1 MKRVL
6 VVDDDDSL
14 RQLVAEALREARYR
28 VELAA
33 NGAEALRLMRRRLP
47 HAIVLDLMMPQL
59 DGSGFVELMRL
70 NPRFAA
76 VPVLL
81 VSAADDAGEAAT
93 RLGAPRTRRP
103 PGSPT
108 CGWQAP
114 RDEQRARPARRR
126 SRTAARRRGSPGPAL
141 PDPASPAPDRPRA
154 H

>member
-70 NPRFAA
+70 NPRFAG

-81 VSAADDAGEAAT
+81 ASAADDAGEAAN
-93 RLGAPRTRRP
+93 RLGA
-103 PGSPT
+103 
-108 CGWQAP
+108 
-114 RDEQRARPARRR
+114 RAYLRKPLEIDDLVQTIAKLVGVPWPARLE
-126 SRTAARRRGSPGPAL
+126 TPPEFDEPFVAEE
-141 PDPASPAPDRPRA
+141 
-154 H
+154 

>member
-93 RLGAPRTRRP
+93 RLGARAYLKKPFEIDDLVQTIANLV
-103 PGSPT
+103 G
-108 CGWQAP
+108 AP
-114 RDEQRARPARRR
+114 LPARVEP
-126 SRTAARRRGSPGPAL
+126 SPQFDEPFVADG
-141 PDPASPAPDRPRA
+141 
-154 H
+154 